1 MIRHLARIKREQLPL
16 LQACLLCSVHD
27 GELLFFNIFFRM
39 FKIFSYET
47 NLYPRYLPSSQLK
60 SAGCTK
66 SKKMK
71 YLSFS
76 YLFLYSFAI
85 FNTHYKL
92 LLFFGKNI
100 FIILLFEINFLIV
113 AENLVL
119 SAGYPAG
126 STFGLRVLIDN
137 PVVSLF

>member
-1 MIRHLARIKREQLPL
+1 
-16 LQACLLCSVHD
+16 
-27 GELLFFNIFFRM
+27 M

-47 NLYPRYLPSSQLK
+47 NLYPRYLSSSKLK

-76 YLFLYSFAI
+76 YLFSYSFAI

-119 SAGYPAG
+119 PAG
-126 STFGLRVLIDN
+126 CQADSTFGLPALFYN
-137 PVVSLF
+137 PVVSLFLYVYQFSLAFFCHLM